1 MTQPTLRLITLR
13 RIFAYVIWFFA
24 AVAPSVLMADDFA
37 LKDGDT
43 VVFLGDSLTAARTYG
58 KIIENYTLLRFPE
71 RKIKFFNAGFGG
83 DTAAG
88 GAKRLE
94 RDVFSVGATVV
105 TVAFGTN
112 DIGWGALAD
121 DTHKQAYLDGI
132 RSIVTQCRSR
142 GVRVYICSAAITG
155 ADPTKS
161 EDSFLQKMCDEGM
174 QLAKELG
181 GDTIDVQR
189 SMRDIQKRVWAH
201 NEKLPADKQKDKVQ
215 MFVADGVHLNDLGQ
229 LAMAYAILKGLHAP
243 ADVSSVTLD
252 AQTMKAADALNC
264 DVSEIKRVGTKL
276 EFSRLDRGLPFNYGL
291 FYALN
296 YIWVPVPNEL
306 SRYQLTVRN
315 LPAGKYRITADDR
328 GLGTFSAQSLAQ
340 GVNLTF
346 ATENGWVPGGPWNAQ
361 ANVLRELTD
370 ARHDLAAS
378 QLVGRTFL
386 KDEALL
392 SKLRS
397 SEVKA
402 DSELIEMQ
410 REVAHPRKYHFVV
423 ELVE

>member
-1 MTQPTLRLITLR
+1 MLTS
-13 RIFAYVIWFFA
+13 
-24 AVAPSVLMADDFA
+24 VAPSSLVAADFA
-37 LKDGDT
+37 IKDGDT

-71 RKIKFFNAGFGG
+71 RKVKFFNAGFGG

-94 RDVFSVGATVV
+94 RDVFSLGATVV

-112 DIGWGALAD
+112 DIGWGVLAD
-121 DTHKQAYLDGI
+121 DAHKQQYLDGI

-142 GVRVYICSAAITG
+142 GVRVFICSASITG

-161 EDSFLQKMCDEGM
+161 EDSFLQKMCDEGL

-181 GDTIDVQR
+181 GETIDVQR

-229 LAMAYAILKGLHAP
+229 LTMGYAILKGLNAP
-243 ADVSSVTLD
+243 PDVSSATLD
-252 AQTMKAADALNC
+252 AQTMKAEEALNC
-264 DVSEIKRVGTKL
+264 ELSDFKRDRTKL

-315 LPAGKYRITADDR
+315 LPAGKYRITADER

-346 ATENGWVPGGPWNAQ
+346 ATENGWVPGGPWNSQ

-378 QLVGRTFL
+378 QLIARTFL
-386 KDEALL
+386 KDDDLL
-392 SKLRS
+392 TKLRS
-397 SEVKA
+397 SEAKA
-402 DSELIEMQ
+402 DNQLIEMQ
-410 REVAHPRKYHFVV
+410 REVARPRKYRFVIEPV
-423 ELVE
+423 E